1 MLFFKDEVSYI
12 LPKLKREMGLWQL
25 FLLRQGC
32 LQWLEKSSP
41 TKIFFFRIKVGKKL
55 SNSPISGK
63 TGYKLT
69 LKSKDQQSFG
79 KPHYFR
85 TTYCCLNVYRNPV
98 RATSNEISCFEVDLC
113 RSVFSFANI
122 IKKKEKGGDKATG
135 SKLKLKQGLSGHCG
149 HKPPSRPRWRCL
161 PSSVTLF
168 RLTLPCVLPYLMVM
182 PHLMSQWVFLLGFS
196 SAFWAAWPF
205 QHPAV
210 D

>member
-98 RATSNEISCFEVDLC
+98 RATSNEISCFEVDLR

-122 IKKKEKGGDKATG
+122 IKKKKKEGTKPQVQNWNWSKGSLAI
-135 SKLKLKQGLSGHCG
+135 
-149 HKPPSRPRWRCL
+149 
-161 PSSVTLF
+161 V
-168 RLTLPCVLPYLMVM
+168 VIN
-182 PHLMSQWVFLLGFS
+182 
-196 SAFWAAWPF
+196 
-205 QHPAV
+205 HPADHV
-210 D
+210 GDVSLPVSLFSDWHYHVCYRTWWWCHTSCPSEFSC